1 MTLEEFEAIVKPHID
16 DYFSRDDVFSDG
28 TRVEEYY
35 IRGYG
40 KVLDP
45 NFFLNFYKKDA
56 DREPWYLKYKPLK
69 GSVVCL
75 PIKENVAY
83 STPNWI
89 CGWRV
94 DWDMNKI
101 KVFSDPKKFKEWF
114 DDQMENFR
122 KIRKIVKAND
132 IRNAGFEYEK

>member
-1 MTLEEFEAIVKPHID
+1 MTLEEFTAIVTPHID
-16 DYFSRDDVFSDG
+16 DYFSRDNIFSDG

-45 NFFLNFYKKDA
+45 NFFINFYKKDA

-69 GSVVCL
+69 GSAVCW
-75 PIKENVAY
+75 PIKANVAL
-83 STPNWI
+83 SDPAWI
-89 CGWRV
+89 CGWHV
-94 DWDMNKI
+94 DWDKNKTR
-101 KVFSDPKKFKEWF
+101 VFSDPKKFKEWF
-114 DDQMENFR
+114 DDQMANFR
-122 KIRKIVKAND
+122 KIRNIVKAND

>member
-1 MTLEEFEAIVKPHID
+1 MTLEEFEAIVTPHID
-16 DYFSRDDVFSDG
+16 DYFSRNDVFSDG
-28 TRVEEYY
+28 TLVEEYY

-45 NFFLNFYKKDA
+45 NFFVNFYKKDA
-56 DREPWYLKYKPLK
+56 ALEPWYLNYKPLK
-69 GSVVCL
+69 GSAVCF

-83 STPNWI
+83 SDPAWI

-94 DWDMNKI
+94 DWDRDKI
-101 KVFSDPKKFKEWF
+101 RVFSDPKKFKEWF
-114 DDQMENFR
+114 DDQMANFR

>member
-1 MTLEEFEAIVKPHID
+1 MTLEEFEAIVKPHMD
-16 DYFSRDDVFSDG
+16 DYFSRDHVFSDG

-35 IRGYG
+35 IKGYG

-45 NFFLNFYKKDA
+45 NFFINFYKKDA
-56 DREPWYLKYKPLK
+56 GREPWYLKYKPLK
-69 GSVVCL
+69 GSVVCF

-83 STPNWI
+83 SDPAWI

-94 DWDMNKI
+94 DWDMNKTR
-101 KVFSDPKKFKEWF
+101 VFSDPKKFKEWF
-114 DDQMENFR
+114 DDQMANFR

-132 IRNAGFEYEK
+132 IRNAGFEYEE

>member
-1 MTLEEFEAIVKPHID
+1 MTLEEFEEIVTPHID
-16 DYFSRDDVFSDG
+16 DYFFRDHIFSDG
-28 TRVEEYY
+28 TRVEEYH
-35 IRGYG
+35 INGYG
-40 KVLDP
+40 KVKET
-45 NFFLNFYKKDA
+45 NSFVNFYKKDA
-56 DREPWYLKYKPLK
+56 DRQPWYLKYKPLK
-69 GSVVCL
+69 GSVVCW

-94 DWDMNKI
+94 DWDMYKT

-114 DDQMENFR
+114 DDQMANFR

>member
-1 MTLEEFEAIVKPHID
+1 MTLEEFETIVKPHID

-35 IRGYG
+35 IKGYG

-45 NFFLNFYKKDA
+45 NSFVNFYKKDA

-69 GSVVCL
+69 GSVICW

-83 STPNWI
+83 SDPSWI

-94 DWDMNKI
+94 DWDMNKTR
-101 KVFSDPKKFKEWF
+101 VFSDPKKFKEWF
-114 DDQMENFR
+114 DDQMANFR